1 MASKIVTEPDGEPIS
16 LELAKLHL
24 RVTGDSEDELIQI
37 YVRSA
42 RKWIEE
48 RTHRSMLDQTWELSG
63 DAFPRSAPFEIMLPL
78 GRVSKVNNIKYFD
91 EAAVEQTLT
100 GPTSAAPGTDY
111 QEDLNNESGPRIR
124 PTPANDWPSSET
136 DRLAAVTVQF
146 VSGYGPKASDVP
158 AGLVT
163 GLLYRLTDLDEFR
176 GSIDGSGTENAKA
189 EVDAYRLNT
198 W

>member
-1 MASKIVTEPDGEPIS
+1 MASKIVTEPDGEPVD
-16 LELAKLHL
+16 LETAKLHL
-24 RVTGDSEDELIQI
+24 RVTGDSEDTLIKLYI
-37 YVRSA
+37 RSA
-42 RKWIEE
+42 RKWVEE

-63 DAFPRSAPFEIMLPL
+63 DDFPRAAPFQIMLPL
-78 GRVSKVNNIKYFD
+78 GRASKVNNIKYFD
-91 EAAVEQTLT
+91 EAAAEKTLT
-100 GPTSAAPGTDY
+100 GPTSASPGTDY

-124 PTPANDWPSSET
+124 PTPANDWPSVET

-158 AGLVT
+158 PGLIT
-163 GLLYRLTDLDEFR
+163 GLLYRLTDLYEFR
-176 GSIDGSGTENAKA
+176 GSIDGAGTENAKA